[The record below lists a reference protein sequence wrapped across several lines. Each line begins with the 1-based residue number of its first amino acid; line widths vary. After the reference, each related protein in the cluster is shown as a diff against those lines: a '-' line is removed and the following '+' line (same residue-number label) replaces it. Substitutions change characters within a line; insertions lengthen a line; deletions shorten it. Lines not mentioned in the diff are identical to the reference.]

1 MLKKVLLSKDFIIK
15 EFEIFIVKLLEN
27 ICRTLS
33 NINLIKYI
41 KNIQLL
47 NSLYINY

>member
-1 MLKKVLLSKDFIIK
+1 MLIKLLLNKDFIIK
-15 EFEIFIVKLLEN
+15 SLKFLIVKLLEN

-41 KNIQLL
+41 KTL
-47 NSLYINY
+47 SC